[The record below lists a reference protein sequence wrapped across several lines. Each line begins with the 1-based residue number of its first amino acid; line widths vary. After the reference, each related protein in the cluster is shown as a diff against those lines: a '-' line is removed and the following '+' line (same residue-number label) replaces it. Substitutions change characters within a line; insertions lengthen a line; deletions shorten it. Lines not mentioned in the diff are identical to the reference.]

1 MRRHTHESTNSAKPL
16 SLDDRVCFA
25 REFVAHV
32 DGTDE
37 THRFQTFSIYR
48 DGLVYRYRKDL
59 GPASNFPNALSDT
72 RFVAGVPGT
81 SAPAEYSVGEV
92 LDILERQ
99 RYNIVVPDAHSDM
112 RLSGKRTLLDDWVME
127 LDERR
132 QQRAHRTV
140 IGPFVVV
147 QRN

>member
-1 MRRHTHESTNSAKPL
+1 MRRHTHESNESPKAL

-25 REFVAHV
+25 REFVTHV

-37 THRFQTFSIYR
+37 AHRFQILSIYR
-48 DGLVYRYRKDL
+48 DGYVYRYRKDL
-59 GPASNFPNALSDT
+59 GLAKTFPNALMDT
-72 RFVAGVPGT
+72 RFVAGLPGT
-81 SAPAEYSVGEV
+81 PAPAEYSVGEV
-92 LDILERQ
+92 LDIMERQ
-99 RYNIVVPDAHSDM
+99 RYNIVAPDAHSDM
-112 RLSGKRTLLDDWVME
+112 RLSGKRTLTDDWVME

-140 IGPFVVV
+140 IGPFLVI